1 MQTEV
6 VLCLGGN
13 KGNREKLLSEAVNLI
28 GQNFELKRL
37 SEIYETAAWGGVAK
51 GDFLNQVAVVS
62 TDLEAEEVLDRI
74 QQIELDLG
82 RTRFEPW
89 GDRTMDIDILFFGDQ
104 IIKTGRLEIPHPF
117 IGERR
122 FVLVP
127 LAELMPDFVHP
138 VLKENFVTLL
148 EACQDLSEVKKIP
161 PWERGL
167 ED

>member
-51 GDFLNQVAVVS
+51 GDFLNQIAVVS

-104 IIKTGRLEIPHPF
+104 IIKTERLEIPHPF

-138 VLKENFVTLL
+138 VLKKSMAALQQ
-148 EACQDLSEVKKIP
+148 ACQDLSEVKKIP

>member
-104 IIKTGRLEIPHPF
+104 IIKTERLEIPHPF

-138 VLKENFVTLL
+138 VLKKSMAALQQ
-148 EACQDLSEVKKIP
+148 ACQDLSEVKKIP

>member
-89 GDRTMDIDILFFGDQ
+89 GDRTMDIDILFFGVE
-104 IIKTGRLEIPHPF
+104 IINTDRLKVPHPF
-117 IGERR
+117 ISDRK
-122 FVLVP
+122 FVLDP
-127 LAELMPDFVHP
+127 LVELIPDFVHP
-138 VLKENFVTLL
+138 VLKKSMAALQQ
-148 EACQDLSEVKKIP
+148 ACQDLSEVKKIP
-161 PWERGL
+161 PWERDL

>member
-13 KGNREKLLSEAVNLI
+13 KGNREKLLEAAVNLI
-28 GQNFELKRL
+28 AQNFELKRL
-37 SEIYETAAWGGVAK
+37 SGIYETAAWGGVAK

-62 TDLEAEEVLDRI
+62 TDLEAEEALDRI

-104 IIKTGRLEIPHPF
+104 IIKTERLEIPHPF

-138 VLKENFVTLL
+138 VLKQNVESLL
-148 EACQDLSEVKKIP
+148 QACQDLSEVKKIP
-161 PWERGL
+161 PFERDL
-167 ED
+167 EN